1 SPDQRPTPTTRS
13 TMSTEDQEQRT
24 GGIAHAF
31 GNAVAWKWVDEMP
44 PYLKTGF
51 LAMLYSLRQHAAPSG
66 EVRFNGGNHRPIK
79 MDRLSRSAGCRE
91 QDGRRYVE
99 AAIRAGVVV
108 LVGERKRGAT
118 PLFRVVVTPWPDWRA
133 AEEYLRGTSR
143 SGGKKFPKLE
153 EDRATSA
160 HGGPSI
166 LEHEAPAEAEE
177 VRTTVARPTSDH
189 GGSTTSSH
197 RGPNKPCVFHAGYH
211 DGADVVPQPQVDRG
225 SASETN
231 ELPISEETEQASGGQ
246 QQEEPEQPS
255 SQPQEPETDEAF
267 GRCEVCRIPLV
278 RPGKRCAG
286 HREDVIPGRRGRRS
300 SAGRGRA
307 IQAPLLMT
315 VPDVPD
321 APSPAAQTPS
331 RPAQEITDPFAPVRV
346 CGCGRSFRD
355 RNPAGHCPDCVQAEQ
370 DEAARLAARRGLHQE
385 ASNA

>member
-1 SPDQRPTPTTRS
+1 
-13 TMSTEDQEQRT
+13 MSTEDQEQRT
-24 GGIAHAF
+24 GGLAHAF

-44 PYLKTGF
+44 AYLKTGF

-99 AAIRAGVVV
+99 AAIRAGVVA

-118 PLFRVVVTPWPDWRA
+118 PLFRVVVTPWPDWKA

-143 SGGKKFPKLE
+143 GAGRKFPKLE
-153 EDRATSA
+153 GEPGTSD
-160 HGGPSI
+160 HGGSTR
-166 LEHEAPAEAEE
+166 LEAEAPEEAEE

-189 GGSTTSSH
+189 RGSTTSDH

-211 DGADVVPQPQVDRG
+211 DGAEVVPQPEVVGG
-225 SASETN
+225 SSGEQN
-231 ELPISEETEQASGGQ
+231 ELPIGEETEQAEQADGGQ
-246 QQEEPEQPS
+246 QQE
-255 SQPQEPETDEAF
+255 PETGEAF
-267 GRCEVCRIPLV
+267 GRCEVCRVPLM
-278 RPGKRCAG
+278 RAGKRCST
-286 HREDVIPGRRGRRS
+286 HREDVVPGHRPRRS

-307 IQAPLLMT
+307 IQPPLLAP
-315 VPDVPD
+315 VPDAPD

-331 RPAQEITDPFAPVRV
+331 RPADKITDPFAPVRV

-355 RNPAGHCPDCVQAEQ
+355 RDPAAHCPDCLQAEQ
-370 DEAARLAARRGLHQE
+370 DEAARLAARRGFPRQE
-385 ASNA
+385 ASNQ

>member
-1 SPDQRPTPTTRS
+1 
-13 TMSTEDQEQRT
+13 MSTEDQEQRT

-44 PYLKTGF
+44 AYLKTGF

-79 MDRLSRSAGCRE
+79 MGRLSRSAGCRE

-99 AAIRAGVVV
+99 AAIRAGIVV

-118 PLFRVVVTPWPDWRA
+118 PLFRVVVNPWPDWRA

-143 SGGKKFPKLE
+143 GAGRKFPKLE
-153 EDRATSA
+153 EDRAASA

-166 LEHEAPAEAEE
+166 LEPETPDETDEG
-177 VRTTVARPTSDH
+177 RTTVARPTSDH
-189 GGSTTSSH
+189 HGSTTSSH

-211 DGADVVPQPQVDRG
+211 DGAEVVPRPRVVRG
-225 SASETN
+225 SASETT
-231 ELPISEETEQASGGQ
+231 ELPISEETGQASGGWQ
-246 QQEEPEQPS
+246 QDEPEQPS
-255 SQPQEPETDEAF
+255 SQPQEPETGEAF

-286 HREDVIPGRRGRRS
+286 HREQTPRRSRRS

-315 VPDVPD
+315 VPDAPD
-321 APSPAAQTPS
+321 APSPAAQTHS
-331 RPAQEITDPFAPVRV
+331 RAAQEITDPFAPVRV

-355 RNPAGHCPDCVQAEQ
+355 RNPAGRCPDCVQAEQ
-370 DEAARLAARRGLHQE
+370 DEATRLAAARGRHQE